1 MGSRRITSNVRI
13 QSVEI
18 HMERINTAGFGLSIV
33 IWLKDI
39 DAWVRGIKY
48 PGSLLGTTTAK
59 VTRRKERMR
68 SGRHGRYGL
77 AHTRATMGSKAVRQS
92 ESTKIVD

>member
-18 HMERINTAGFGLSIV
+18 HIERINTAGFGLSIV

-48 PGSLLGTTTAK
+48 PGSL

-68 SGRHGRYGL
+68 SGRHGPYGL
-77 AHTRATMGSKAVRQS
+77 GHTRATMGSKAVRQS
-92 ESTKIVD
+92 ESRKIVD